1 MVKQPMT
8 VTVNRP
14 SADVAVV
21 KIAGDIGLGQ
31 MVGDDGKHSGVSGD
45 TVLEEKLR
53 LAVPEPV
60 KLVVVDLTDAT
71 YLSSLGIG
79 TLLRLR
85 NRIVPPGEFRMAANG
100 NLVVLLKHGRL
111 DQLFKIFPT
120 VNDAI
125 AG

>member
-1 MVKQPMT
+1 MT

-21 KIAGDIGLGQ
+21 KIAGDVGLGQ
-31 MVGDDGKHSGVSGD
+31 MVGDDGKHTGVSGD

-60 KLVVVDLTDAT
+60 KLVVIDLTDAT